1 MKFIF
6 YSVDKPYQSVSNEI
20 ITIGVIKTKK
30 TLIDI

>member
-6 YSVDKPYQSVSNEI
+6 YSVDKPYQSVSNKI

-30 TLIDI
+30 KPL